1 MRNIVENNSILD
13 APTEELVKKYIDKFD
28 LDERYKYG
36 DGAIIKLF
44 EAFPDNTSLEDII
57 LKVSVINEL
66 YSTSI
71 YSVFRVAQHILK
83 CDVDENMRAGNPE
96 TVHQIATGHDIR
108 TKKHNTEINFYSFA
122 TKYCNWHNQEDYSI
136 YDSFVE
142 KTLMA
147 YKKRDGFS
155 DFKKKD
161 LKDFKKFHQ
170 VILDFVEYYN
180 LKGNNL
186 KGNNAKDIDKFLWIY
201 GKEKFPPSYE
211 KS

>member
-1 MRNIVENNSILD
+1 MRKSMKNNDLLD
-13 APTEELVKKYIDKFD
+13 DPTEELVRKYIDKFE
-28 LDERYKYG
+28 LDKRYKYG

-44 EAFPDNTSLEDII
+44 EAFPNNTSLEDII

-71 YSVFRVAQHILK
+71 YSVFKVAQHILE
-83 CDVDENMRAGNPE
+83 CDIDENMKAGNPE
-96 TVHQIATGHDIR
+96 TVHQIATGHNIR
-108 TKKHNTEINFYSFA
+108 TKKNNTEINFYSFA

-147 YKKRDGFS
+147 YKKRDSFS
-155 DFKKKD
+155 EFKKKD

-180 LKGNNL
+180 LKGNN
-186 KGNNAKDIDKFLWIY
+186 AKDIDKFLWIY

-211 KS
+211 KI

>member
-1 MRNIVENNSILD
+1 MRNNVKSNILLD
-13 APTEELVKKYIDKFD
+13 HPTEKLVKQYIDKFE

-36 DGAIIKLF
+36 DSAIIKLF
-44 EAFPDNTSLEDII
+44 TAFPYNTSLEDII
-57 LKVSVINEL
+57 LKVSVVNEL

-83 CDVDENMRAGNPE
+83 CDIDENIKAGNPK
-96 TVHQIATGHDIR
+96 TVHQIATGHNIR

-122 TKYCNWHNQEDYSI
+122 TKYCNWHNQTDYSI

-155 DFKKKD
+155 EFKKKD
-161 LKDFKKFHQ
+161 LKDFEKFHQ
-170 VILDFVEYYN
+170 VILDFVDYYN
-180 LKGNNL
+180 LN
-186 KGNNAKDIDKFLWIY
+186 GNNAKDIDKFLWIY
-201 GKEKFPPSYE
+201 GKEKFPPSY
-211 KS
+211 KDS

>member
-1 MRNIVENNSILD
+1 MKSNILLD
-13 APTEELVKKYIDKFD
+13 HPTEKLVKQYIDKFE

-36 DGAIIKLF
+36 DSAIIKLF
-44 EAFPDNTSLEDII
+44 TAFPYNTSLEDII
-57 LKVSVINEL
+57 LKVSVVNEL

-83 CDVDENMRAGNPE
+83 CDIDENIKAGNPK
-96 TVHQIATGHDIR
+96 TVHQIATGHNIR

-122 TKYCNWHNQEDYSI
+122 TKYCNWHNQTDYSI

-155 DFKKKD
+155 EFKKKD
-161 LKDFKKFHQ
+161 LKDFEKFHQ
-170 VILDFVEYYN
+170 VILDFVDYYSLN
-180 LKGNNL
+180 
-186 KGNNAKDIDKFLWIY
+186 GNNAKDIDKFLWIY
-201 GKEKFPPSYE
+201 GKEKFPPSY
-211 KS
+211 KDS